1 MLTAI
6 LLLEHYIGGGLSDGT
21 LSDKARFVDGHCL
34 TCLDVS
40 IGCCIII
47 SVPDDSRSTA
57 TAI

>member
-6 LLLEHYIGGGLSDGT
+6 LIFEDYIGGSLSDGT

-34 TCLDVS
+34 ACLNIT